1 MAPCLLV
8 TPAVALTPLPPCER
22 IESGMRVS
30 GAEPFGYYG
39 SGFATEEYSNA
50 LENDA
55 GADGVYD
62 FLAVSVP
69 ALAGFSGYRVIDCK
83 SGEFLAIAS
92 YNGSDPKQLTATEF
106 LRNHRDEGLR
116 RCGCILVRRDGVR
129 CLLEQGSELR
139 CGFARKNGAGEIEVH
154 GILHLLCA
162 AHHEPRW
169 RTCIRAPD
177 GGASLVIETNVEK
190 DSRAPAHAL
199 HLSVIRVRIGSIS

>member
-1 MAPCLLV
+1 MALCLLV

-106 LRNHRDEGLR
+106 LRSKVQAEKPFTMADVKRAARALSKGQNAAFLTLR
-116 RCGCILVRRDGVR
+116 ET
-129 CLLEQGSELR
+129 EQ
-139 CGFARKNGAGEIEVH
+139 
-154 GILHLLCA
+154 
-162 AHHEPRW
+162 
-169 RTCIRAPD
+169 TCSFD
-177 GGASLVIETNVEK
+177 QYGGQ
-190 DSRAPAHAL
+190 
-199 HLSVIRVRIGSIS
+199 